1 MQMNRVERSQL
12 LLDKFSE
19 HDAGLIFFTDEKLFT
34 VAAPMNSQNDRVYA
48 PRGTKKRDISARRLL
63 CTHSTFS
70 KSVMVSVA
78 VSKLGCTNLIF
89 VEPGAKIN
97 GQYYR
102 DVLLMQ
108 KLLPEIRSI
117 AGDVLVF
124 QQDNAPAHRAR
135 DTVELLRRETPQ
147 FISPNMWP
155 ANSLDLNLIN
165 YHICGMPQ
173 ERVYRVPIRDMDK
186 LRKRLVATWAEF
198 LKSVVECNIPSVR

>member
-34 VAAPMNSQNDRVYA
+34 VAAPMNSQNDCVYA
-48 PRGTKKRDISARRLL
+48 PLGTKKRDISARRLL
-63 CTHSTFS
+63 RTRSAFS

-89 VEPGAKIN
+89 VERGAKIN
-97 GQYYR
+97 GRYYR

-108 KLLPEIRSI
+108 KLLTEICSI
-117 AGDVLVF
+117 AGDVFVF

-135 DTVELLRRETPQ
+135 
-147 FISPNMWP
+147 
-155 ANSLDLNLIN
+155 A
-165 YHICGMPQ
+165 
-173 ERVYRVPIRDMDK
+173 
-186 LRKRLVATWAEF
+186 
-198 LKSVVECNIPSVR
+198 